1 LNHGDEV
8 HRLRVHAN
16 VSHDARDIEEIVDDA
31 RRRLR
36 VALDKRGAPE
46 LDGTWLAGFST
57 VE

>member
-36 VALDKRGAPE
+36 VALDKSIAYRRRSA
-46 LDGTWLAGFST
+46 AHQS
-57 VE
+57 